1 MEILGALLN
10 YEVLIGAMTIV
21 VWASLIYFIIMMV
34 KKLILIRETERDIRI
49 AELKASLWC

>member
-21 VWASLIYFIIMMV
+21 IWTLLICFIIMMV
-34 KKLILIRETERDIRI
+34 KKLILIHETERDIRI

>member
-49 AELKASLWC
+49 AELKASLRC